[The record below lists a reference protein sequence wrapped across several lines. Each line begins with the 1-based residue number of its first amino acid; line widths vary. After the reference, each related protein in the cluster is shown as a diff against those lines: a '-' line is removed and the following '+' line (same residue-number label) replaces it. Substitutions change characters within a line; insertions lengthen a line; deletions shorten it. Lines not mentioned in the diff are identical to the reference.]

1 MPPPSMAAVKR
12 PYVCLSCKL
21 HSRSIYNPSSPLQR
35 AFVISSLRH
44 LSSTAV
50 NTSRPPTAPKPTPD
64 IKHIRE
70 NAARYSQNCIDRS
83 YHDLSQYPYEIQRLS
98 EESRELQHA
107 LRRPQRQIKQ
117 IESSIAKLMTA
128 CSNTHYADLQEKL
141 KHQQNAETELSTL
154 RLSAQR
160 LKDESH
166 HLATTHASNAKEIE
180 RLALS
185 LPNLTSPE
193 TPPGAEPRLI
203 NYINYD
209 PNTPASLPTHTTS
222 HVTIGTAL
230 NLLNFTSASLTSG
243 WGWYYLTNEAALL
256 EQALIQYALSVALRR
271 GWQVVSPPSL
281 VYSHIAHACG
291 FQPRDAH
298 NEQQIYHIE
307 QSERD
312 IGRGKPGRCLAG
324 TAEIPLAAMFAGQE
338 MGGRG
343 KGGGK
348 KSGCHQLPVRMVGVS
363 RCFRAEAGA
372 RGADTRGLYRVHEF
386 TKVELFGWAMP
397 DSDVEAGGA
406 PAASTST
413 SPSMTE
419 GREGGSGTVTA
430 TTLFSEILEL
440 QTEILTALNLPCR
453 VLEMPAH
460 DLGASAA
467 RKRDIEV
474 LFPSRIASHSS
485 KTENATSDATD
496 NDNNDT
502 LDLESGWG
510 EVTSASVCTDYQTRR
525 LGTRLKSGNGG
536 AGKFP
541 HTVNGTAMAVP
552 RIIAALLEHG
562 WDEKKGV
569 VVLPEVLRGWMGGR
583 CVIGREMES

>member
-1 MPPPSMAAVKR
+1 MPPSPMAALR
-12 PYVCLSCKL
+12 HPYVCLSCKL
-21 HSRSIYNPSSPLQR
+21 HSRPILSTFSQFRRS
-35 AFVISSLRH
+35 FSSSLHRF
-44 LSSTAV
+44 SSTSTGV
-50 NTSRPPTAPKPTPD
+50 NTASRPPTAPKPTPD

-70 NAARYSQNCIDRS
+70 NAALYSQNCIDRN
-83 YHDLSQYPYEIQRLS
+83 YHDLAQYPYEIQRLS
-98 EESRELQHA
+98 TESHELQVA
-107 LRRPQRQIKQ
+107 LREPQRKIKQ
-117 IESSIAKLMTA
+117 IESAIAKLMKD
-128 CSNTHYADLQEKL
+128 SSDSRNADPEDNKKQKTKVE
-141 KHQQNAETELSTL
+141 EELSTL

-160 LKDESH
+160 LKDQSH
-166 HLATTHASNAKEIE
+166 HLTTTRAAHAKEIE
-180 RLALS
+180 RLGLS
-185 LPNLTSPE
+185 LPNFTSAE
-193 TPPGAEPRLI
+193 TPPGTEPRVV

-209 PNTPASLPTHTTS
+209 PNTPANLPTHTTS

-230 NLLNFTSASLTSG
+230 NLLNFTSASHASG

-271 GWQVVSPPSL
+271 GWQAVSPPSL
-281 VYSHIAHACG
+281 VYSHIARACG

-312 IGRGKPGRCLAG
+312 IARGRPGRCLAG

-338 MGGRG
+338 VGG
-343 KGGGK
+343 KGK
-348 KSGCHQLPVRMVGVS
+348 ESQLPMKMVGVS

-386 TKVELFGWAMP
+386 TKVELFGWALP
-397 DSDVEAGGA
+397 DSAGEGTAGKATPASNDKGGGA
-406 PAASTST
+406 A
-413 SPSMTE
+413 
-419 GREGGSGTVTA
+419 VTA
-430 TTLFSEILEL
+430 TTLFDDILAL

-467 RKRDIEV
+467 RKQDIEV
-474 LFPSRIASHSS
+474 LFPSRMASSHSS
-485 KTENATSDATD
+485 SPIENATSNATSNTD
-496 NDNNDT
+496 IDV
-502 LDLESGWG
+502 ESGWG
-510 EVTSASVCTDYQTRR
+510 EVTSTSICTDYQTRR
-525 LGTRLKSGNGG
+525 LGTRLKSDAGGG

-562 WDEKKGV
+562 WDEKNGV
-569 VVLPEVLRGWMGGR
+569 VVLPEVLRTWMGGIG
-583 CVIGREMES
+583 VIGGKQDG

>member
-1 MPPPSMAAVKR
+1 MPPPPMAALR
-12 PYVCLSCKL
+12 NPYVCLSCKL
-21 HSRSIYNPSSPLQR
+21 HNRQILSTFSQFYRSFS
-35 AFVISSLRH
+35 ISLHRF
-44 LSSTAV
+44 SSTSAVV
-50 NTSRPPTAPKPTPD
+50 NTAPRPPTAPKPTPD

-70 NAARYSQNCIDRS
+70 NAALYSQNCIDRN
-83 YHDLSQYPYEIQRLS
+83 YHDLAQYPYEIQRLS
-98 EESRELQHA
+98 AESHELQVA
-107 LRRPQRQIKQ
+107 LREPQRKIKQ
-117 IESSIAKLMTA
+117 IESAIAKLRKDSSDS
-128 CSNTHYADLQEKL
+128 CNADPEEKQ
-141 KHQQNAETELSTL
+141 KQKTKVEEELSTL
-154 RLSAQR
+154 RLSAQH
-160 LKDESH
+160 LKDQSH
-166 HLATTHASNAKEIE
+166 HLTTTRAAHAKEIE
-180 RLALS
+180 RLGLS

-193 TPPGAEPRLI
+193 TPPGAEPRVV

-209 PNTPASLPTHTTS
+209 PNSPANLPTHTTS

-230 NLLNFTSASLTSG
+230 NLLNFASASHASG

-256 EQALIQYALSVALRR
+256 EQALIQYALRVALRR
-271 GWQVVSPPSL
+271 GWQAVSPPSL

-312 IGRGKPGRCLAG
+312 VARGRPGRCLAG

-338 MGGRG
+338 IGG
-343 KGGGK
+343 KGK
-348 KSGCHQLPVRMVGVS
+348 ESQLPMKMVGVS

-397 DSDVEAGGA
+397 DSAGEGTTRKATPASNGKGGGA
-406 PAASTST
+406 A
-413 SPSMTE
+413 
-419 GREGGSGTVTA
+419 VTA
-430 TTLFSEILEL
+430 TTLFDDILAL

-467 RKRDIEV
+467 RKQDIEV
-474 LFPSRIASHSS
+474 LFPSRMASSHSS
-485 KTENATSDATD
+485 SPTENATSNATS
-496 NDNNDT
+496 NNDI
-502 LDLESGWG
+502 DVESGWG
-510 EVTSASVCTDYQTRR
+510 EVTSASICTDYQTRR
-525 LGTRLKSGNGG
+525 LGTRLKSDAGDGG

-569 VVLPEVLRGWMGGR
+569 VVLPEVLRTWMGGIG
-583 CVIGREMES
+583 VIGGKEES

>member
-1 MPPPSMAAVKR
+1 MPPPSMLAVRR
-12 PYVCLSCKL
+12 PYICLSCKL
-21 HSRSIYNPSSPLQR
+21 RRGSIFTISSPLR
-35 AFVISSLRH
+35 RSFAISLRH
-44 LSSTAV
+44 LSSSTGG
-50 NTSRPPTAPKPTPD
+50 NTSSRPPTAPKPTPD

-70 NAARYSQNCIDRS
+70 NAARYSQNCVDRN
-83 YHDLSQYPYEIQRLS
+83 YHDLAQYPYEIQRLS
-98 EESRELQHA
+98 AEARELQKA
-107 LRRPQRQIKQ
+107 LRTPQTQIKQ
-117 IESSIAKLMTA
+117 IEASIAKLMTA
-128 CSNTHYADLQEKL
+128 SSNTRYADPDEKL
-141 KHQQNAETELSTL
+141 KQKQNAEAELSTL
-154 RLSAQR
+154 RLSAQQ

-166 HLATTHASNAKEIE
+166 HLATTHASHIKEIE

-185 LPNLTSPE
+185 LPNLTSSE
-193 TPPGAEPRLI
+193 APPSTEPRLI

-209 PNTPASLPTHTTS
+209 PNTPATLPTHTTS

-230 NLLNFTSASLTSG
+230 NLLNFASASVTSG

-312 IGRGKPGRCLAG
+312 TDRGKPGRCLAG

-338 MGGRG
+338 MGG
-343 KGGGK
+343 
-348 KSGCHQLPVRMVGVS
+348 SGRHQLPVKMVGVS

-397 DSDVEAGGA
+397 DSDVETEGSTTTST
-406 PAASTST
+406 PTST
-413 SPSMTE
+413 SASTAE
-419 GREGGSGTVTA
+419 GEGGSGAVTA

-453 VLEMPAH
+453 VLEMPTH
-460 DLGASAA
+460 DLGASAS

-474 LFPSRIASHSS
+474 LFPSRIASHSAN
-485 KTENATSDATD
+485 TEENATNRKNCNIDV
-496 NDNNDT
+496 
-502 LDLESGWG
+502 ESGWG
-510 EVTSASVCTDYQTRR
+510 EVTSASICTDYQTRR
-525 LGTRLKSGNGG
+525 LGTRLKSGAGG

-541 HTVNGTAMAVP
+541 HTVNGTAMAAP

-562 WDEKKGV
+562 WDEKKRV

-583 CVIGREMES
+583 TVIGGGKEES